1 MIVLVLSPFQIQSHL
16 ALLEMLPEGSQA
28 HNHIRRVLHD
38 VAGLGGGPAANG
50 QANNGHE
57 TEPTATASPSTS
69 AAPVST
75 RTRGQRAIAS
85 PSTSAARGRGR
96 PAIASPSTSAA
107 RGRGMPATASPSR
120 SVARGRGR
128 PTTASPSTN
137 AGTGS
142 GRRATTPRV
151 ATTPKMP
158 APIPHSSP
166 QPEVPS
172 PSPPSQHNFDLRIDQ
187 NLTPP
192 IFLETPSYPPT
203 SSTTPTPGL
212 YIEHHYP
219 PTTSSS
225 DPLGPPVGID
235 TPQPH
240 TDVPD
245 EHSPHQPSL
254 P

>member
-1 MIVLVLSPFQIQSHL
+1 MIVIAELSPFQIQSHL

-28 HNHIRRVLHD
+28 HNHIRRVLNG
-38 VAGLGGGPAANG
+38 VAGLGGGPAANDE
-50 QANNGHE
+50 ANNGHE

-69 AAPVST
+69 AAPIST
-75 RTRGQRAIAS
+75 RTRGQRALAS

-107 RGRGMPATASPSR
+107 RGHGRPATASLST
-120 SVARGRGR
+120 STARGC
-128 PTTASPSTN
+128 
-137 AGTGS
+137 

-151 ATTPKMP
+151 VTSPEMP
-158 APIPHSSP
+158 APIPHSSPQLEVPPPIPDASP

-172 PSPPSQHNFDLRIDQ
+172 PSPPSQHNFDLSIDQ

-192 IFLETPSYPPT
+192 ILLETPSYPST
-203 SSTTPTPGL
+203 SSTAPTPGL

-225 DPLGPPVGID
+225 DPLGPPGGID
-235 TPQPH
+235 SPQPH

>member
-28 HNHIRRVLHD
+28 HNHVRRVLND

-75 RTRGQRAIAS
+75 RTRGQRAITSPSTRAARGRGQPATVSPSTSASRGRGIPATAS

-96 PAIASPSTSAA
+96 PATASPSTSAA
-107 RGRGMPATASPSR
+107 RGC
-120 SVARGRGR
+120 
-128 PTTASPSTN
+128 
-137 AGTGS
+137 

-151 ATTPKMP
+151 VTSLEMP
-158 APIPHSSP
+158 TPIPHSSPQLEVPPPIPNASP

-172 PSPPSQHNFDLRIDQ
+172 PNPPSQHNFDLSIDQ

-192 IFLETPSYPPT
+192 IFLKTPSYPST
-203 SSTTPTPGL
+203 SSTAPTLGF
-212 YIEHHYP
+212 YIEHH
-219 PTTSSS
+219 
-225 DPLGPPVGID
+225 
-235 TPQPH
+235 
-240 TDVPD
+240 
-245 EHSPHQPSL
+245 
-254 P
+254 